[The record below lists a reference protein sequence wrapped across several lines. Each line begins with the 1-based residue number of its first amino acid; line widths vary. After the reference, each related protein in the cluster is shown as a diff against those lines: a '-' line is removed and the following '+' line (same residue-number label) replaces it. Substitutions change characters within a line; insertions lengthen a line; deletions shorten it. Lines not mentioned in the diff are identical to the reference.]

1 LLRRTLL
8 HSAIPCLPSFYVI
21 QNSDMYG
28 QSVGEIKPEH
38 LTNEVWDYIFLQG

>member
-1 LLRRTLL
+1 LLHRTLL
-8 HSAIPCLPSFYVI
+8 HSAIPCLLCYVM